1 VAHDRSNIGTGCG
14 FEAERFLLGVLYAA
28 LGAFT
33 FALNNVT
40 MRRGVVTGSVLQG
53 MAMTVPIGGFSFLI
67 MTVAFGKLGQL
78 VAFPTVALTWLAG
91 QGIVHFVI
99 GRYCNYRSNQLMGVN
114 LAAPVVQL
122 QVPFAMVMAVA
133 TLHEKFT
140 VLQAFGSVLMLGGSF
155 ITQSSTGKR
164 KKASGSPTA
173 STPTPAPPSRN
184 DWAAPQPPPEQAFRP
199 RVVSGYVFA
208 LGAAM
213 CYGSSPLMAR
223 EAFLNAPGASTAAG
237 GCLAYT
243 AATLFFSLIL
253 LKPGSWGDIKGMKR
267 QNLTWF
273 LASAVLVAISQ
284 AFVYASL
291 AVAPLMVVTPIL
303 QLSLVFRLA
312 LSQWINRDHEVM
324 NTAVFVG
331 AVAAVLGSI
340 VVSLDTDELV
350 RLLDLPPSAADFLHH
365 RLTRG

>member
-1 VAHDRSNIGTGCG
+1 
-14 FEAERFLLGVLYAA
+14 LLGVFYAA

-53 MAMTVPIGGFSFLI
+53 MAMTVPIGGLSFLI
-67 MTVAFGKLGQL
+67 MTVAFGELGQL
-78 VAFPTVALTWLAG
+78 VAFPTAALTWLAG

-99 GRYCNYRSNQLMGVN
+99 GRYCNYKSNQLMGVN

-122 QVPFAMVMAVA
+122 QVPFAMMMAVA
-133 TLHEKFT
+133 MLHEKFT
-140 VLQAFGSVLMLGGSF
+140 VLQLVGSLLMLGGSF
-155 ITQSSTGKR
+155 ITQSNAGKR
-164 KKASGSPTA
+164 KKASGPLSVSMPI
-173 STPTPAPPSRN
+173 PVVPSRKLP
-184 DWAAPQPPPEQAFRP
+184 AASKPKPEQAFRP
-199 RVVSGYVFA
+199 RVFSGYVFA
-208 LGAAM
+208 LAAAM

-253 LKPGSWGDIKGMKR
+253 LKPGSWADVKRMKR
-267 QNLTWF
+267 ENLPWF
-273 LASAVLVAISQ
+273 FSSAVLVAISQ
-284 AFVYASL
+284 AFVYGSL

-312 LSQWINRDHEVM
+312 LSQWINRDQEVM

-331 AVAAVLGSI
+331 AVMAVLGSI
-340 VVSLDTDELV
+340 LVSLDTDELV
-350 RLLDLPPSAADFLHH
+350 KLLGPPPSLGDFLRY
-365 RLTRG
+365 RLARG